1 MRLDELVVEDF
12 RKLEGRHVVRPA
24 PAGITVVSGDNEEGK
39 STLLD
44 ALKRAFFMKHNTT
57 GEARDAIQP
66 RGRAATPAV
75 AVAFRIGD
83 AAYRLDKRFRKGG
96 VKLEGP
102 NGTLEGDAA
111 EHELARL
118 LAFDWP
124 GRRAAKPEHMGL
136 AGLFWV
142 DQGTTFALDQGPS
155 PTAIRTLQPALAGE
169 VAAVGRSQRAARLMQ
184 EVQGKLQRF
193 FTPKT
198 GQQRGELA
206 ELAQTI
212 DALEAEL
219 AQVTA
224 EERRVED
231 LLDSL
236 AQTIER
242 RRIWL
247 AADQLGRA
255 REAVGRTAQ
264 ALTRVQELEEQTR
277 LRAAER
283 QAAEGRL
290 ALLVAEDEARA
301 RLVAAIAEK
310 TAERAKEL
318 EAAAEAE
325 PERQAAERHHAAAR
339 ATAAEARQALERLE
353 QTGAAIARQA
363 ERLGLA
369 RELAVLE
376 RTLQAV
382 RAAATTATEAAALA
396 AADPVTAATLAEL
409 ERQAGAL
416 GEVRAALRAVAT
428 RLVLRPER
436 SDARVRLDDA
446 SVDPGQALELTVPAV
461 LSLEGFGRIEVTPGG
476 EQLPVL
482 RAALHD
488 AETTLEAGLAAL
500 GAADL
505 AVVRRRLAAKERQA
519 GEARAARQRL
529 AELLGASGH
538 ADPPALELAA
548 VTARNRL
555 AALDEAALPEDAD
568 EAALAAAKAQS
579 DADIATARARLA
591 SLGEEREAAAQR
603 VADLTNAARHR
614 AFAEARIAAE
624 IARDADQLAIERERL
639 SDAELAAALARARA
653 AVDEAVEA
661 MARLE
666 RELARMVPDAAR
678 LEREQAA
685 RRLAQ
690 LEEEA
695 RDFDRRTDR
704 LEAEIRGAGG
714 RGIGDKKAALA
725 GRLELAR
732 RLYDRRLAEAEA
744 WRLLDAT
751 LTDVDRAR
759 QDALVAPLEA
769 RVRPYLRQLLGEAE
783 LGFAP
788 ERLQLDR
795 LERAGNSEPFQHLS
809 IGTRE
814 QLAVLVRLAIGD
826 LLAETTGQS
835 PPLIL
840 DDALVYADA
849 IRLARMKAILEA
861 AAERQQIIILT
872 CRKEDYLGLHAR
884 WLTLE
889 DCQSERWTADAQRLS
904 LQG

>member
-1 MRLDELVVEDF
+1 MRLEELVVEGF
-12 RKLEGRHVVRPA
+12 KKLDGRHVVRPA

-44 ALKRAFFMKHNTT
+44 ALKRAFFMKHNAG

-66 RGRAATPAV
+66 LGQPLGRNATPAV
-75 AVAFRIGD
+75 TVAFRIG
-83 AAYRLDKRFRKGG
+83 AAAFRLEKRFRKGG
-96 VKLEGP
+96 VRLEGP

-124 GRRAAKPEHMGL
+124 GRGPAKPEHMGL

-142 DQGTTFALDQGPS
+142 DQGTTFAADQAPS
-155 PTAIRTLQPALAGE
+155 PTALRTLQPALAGE
-169 VAAVGRSQRAARLMQ
+169 VASVGRGERAARLMK
-184 EVQGKLQRF
+184 EVQGKHQQF
-193 FTPKT
+193 YTPRT

-212 DALEAEL
+212 ATLGAEL
-219 AQVTA
+219 AQVIA
-224 EERRVED
+224 EERAVED
-231 LLDSL
+231 LLDRL
-236 AQTIER
+236 AQTLER
-242 RRIWL
+242 RRVWL

-255 REAVGRTAQ
+255 RDAVSRTTQAMSRVQ
-264 ALTRVQELEEQTR
+264 ALAEQTR

-290 ALLVAEDEARA
+290 AALVAEDEARA
-301 RLVAAIAEK
+301 RLVAAIADK
-310 TAERAKEL
+310 TAERTKEL

-325 PERQAAERHHAAAR
+325 PERLAAERRHTAAR
-339 ATAAEARQALERLE
+339 TAEAEARQALERLE
-353 QTGAAIARQA
+353 QTGTAIARQA
-363 ERLGLA
+363 ERLALE

-396 AADPVTAATLAEL
+396 AADPVTADTLAEL
-409 ERQAGAL
+409 ERQAGDL
-416 GEVRAALRAVAT
+416 GEMRAALRAVAT
-428 RLVLRPER
+428 RLVLRPDR
-436 SDARVRLDDA
+436 SDARVSLDEA
-446 SVDPGQALELTVPAV
+446 PVDPGKALELTVPAV
-461 LSLEGFGRIEVTPGG
+461 LLLDGFGRIEVTPGG
-476 EQLPVL
+476 AQLPAL
-482 RAALHD
+482 HAALHE
-488 AETTLEAGLAAL
+488 AETALQAGLAAL

-505 AVVRRRLAAKERQA
+505 ATVRRRLAAKERQA
-519 GEARAARQRL
+519 SDAAAARQRL

-538 ADPPALELAA
+538 ADPAALELAVA
-548 VTARNRL
+548 TARTRL
-555 AALDEAALPEDAD
+555 AALAHVALPAGAD
-568 EAALAAAKAQS
+568 EATTAAAKAQS
-579 DADIATARARLA
+579 DADMAAARARLA

-603 VADLTNAARHR
+603 VTEFGKAAEHR

-624 IARDADQLAIERERL
+624 IARDADTLAIERERL
-639 SDAELAAALARARA
+639 SDAGLAAALARARA
-653 AVDEAVEA
+653 AVDDAAETA
-661 MARLE
+661 ARLE
-666 RELARMVPDAAR
+666 RELARIAPDTAAR
-678 LEREQAA
+678 EAEQAA

-695 RDFDRRTDR
+695 RDFDRKADR

-714 RGIGDKKAALA
+714 RGIGDKKAELT

-732 RLYDRRLAEAEA
+732 RLHDRRLAEAEA

-751 LTDVDRAR
+751 LTATDRAR

-769 RVRPYLRQLLGEAE
+769 RVRPYLQQLLGDAG
-783 LGFAP
+783 LGFEPAG
-788 ERLQLDR
+788 LQLDR

-826 LLAETTGQS
+826 LLAETTGES

-849 IRLARMKAILEA
+849 IRLARMKTILET

-872 CRKEDYLGLHAR
+872 CRKEDYLGLDAR

-889 DCQSERWTADAQRLS
+889 DCRSET
-904 LQG
+904 